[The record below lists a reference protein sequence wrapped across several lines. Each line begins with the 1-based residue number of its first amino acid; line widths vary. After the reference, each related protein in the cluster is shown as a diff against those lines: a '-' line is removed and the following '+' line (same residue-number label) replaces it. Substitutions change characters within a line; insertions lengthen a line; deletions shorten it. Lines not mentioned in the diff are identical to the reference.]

1 MIQEEVHEKVGRT
14 GIKLTLGSSLQISFR
29 YSLGTDQLTEEE
41 TEAQESH
48 SEISEET
55 FKHLVALSFCTAILS
70 MKLADLFLSLP

>member
-1 MIQEEVHEKVGRT
+1 MFQEEVHEKVGRT

-48 SEISEET
+48 SEIS
-55 FKHLVALSFCTAILS
+55 
-70 MKLADLFLSLP
+70 